1 MNKILF
7 LNHNINGDYM
17 LFRIM
22 FRTTFFYFF
31 IIFAYKLMGK
41 REVGELDIIDFVMSM
56 LLSQIIAISIEN
68 YKEPFLYAFVPI
80 GLLIMLQIILSFV
93 SLKSFKFRKLFN
105 GKESVLINRGILNIK
120 EMIKQRYTLNDL
132 LLQLRDNNIRS
143 IEEVDYAILENNG
156 KLSVFKKDDKD
167 NTIFPLP
174 LVVDGHIEDS
184 NLILINKDRNW
195 LLNILNNKKYNLK
208 DIFYAFY
215 KGNNVFF
222 VKRN

>member
-1 MNKILF
+1 MI
-7 LNHNINGDYM
+7 
-17 LFRIM
+17 FRIM
-22 FRTTFFYFF
+22 FRTAFFYFF
-31 IIFAYKLMGK
+31 IIFSYKLMGK

-68 YKEPFLYAFVPI
+68 YKEPFLYAFIPI
-80 GLLIMLQIILSFV
+80 SLLILLQVILSFI

-105 GKESVLINRGILNIK
+105 GSESVIINKGILNIK

-132 LLQLRDNNIRS
+132 LLQLRDKDIRT

-167 NTIFPLP
+167 KKVFPLP
-174 LVVDGHIEDS
+174 LIIDGNIEET
-184 NLILINKDRNW
+184 NLKLINKDRNW
-195 LLNILNNKKYNLK
+195 LINSLIEKRVNLK

-215 KGNNVFF
+215 KNKKLFF
-222 VKRN
+222 VKKN

>member
-1 MNKILF
+1 
-7 LNHNINGDYM
+7 M
-17 LFRIM
+17 LLRIM

-80 GLLIMLQIILSFV
+80 GLLILLQIILSFI

-105 GKESVLINRGILNIK
+105 GKESVIINKGILNIK

-132 LLQLRDNNIRS
+132 LLQLRDSNIRT

-167 NTIFPLP
+167 KDTFPLP
-174 LVVDGHIEDS
+174 LIVDGHIEDS
-184 NLILINKDRNW
+184 NLKLINRDRSW
-195 LLNILNNKKYNLK
+195 LLDILMQKKYDLE

-215 KGNNVFF
+215 KSKNVFF
-222 VKRN
+222 IKRN